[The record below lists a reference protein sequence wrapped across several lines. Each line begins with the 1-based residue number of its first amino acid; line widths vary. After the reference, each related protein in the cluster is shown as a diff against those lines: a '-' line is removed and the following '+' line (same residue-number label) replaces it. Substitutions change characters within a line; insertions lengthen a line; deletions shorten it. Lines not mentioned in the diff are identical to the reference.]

1 MDEKYKGC
9 NIVES
14 VVTTPKKEIKTP
26 KKASVENVKS
36 HFFVRLIISALI
48 VGVILALHYVPVLS
62 RQTAVSEALG
72 KVFCY
77 DVFGR
82 TDFGTTFFGR

>member
-14 VVTTPKKEIKTP
+14 VVTTPKKENGRA
-26 KKASVENVKS
+26 KKVNAERVKS
-36 HFFVRLIISALI
+36 HFFTRFIISALI
-48 VGVILALHYVPVLS
+48 VGFILVLHFVPAMPHSGTVKD
-62 RQTAVSEALG
+62 ALG

-82 TDFGTTFFGR
+82 TDFGTSIFG